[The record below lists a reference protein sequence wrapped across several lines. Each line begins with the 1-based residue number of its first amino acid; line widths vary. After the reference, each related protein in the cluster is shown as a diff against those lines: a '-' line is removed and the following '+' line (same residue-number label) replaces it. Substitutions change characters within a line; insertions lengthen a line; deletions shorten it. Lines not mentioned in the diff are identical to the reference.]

1 MNGYTAW
8 ARQQKLPGWGHSQHV
23 LLEKLGE
30 ETDRRT
36 DLAIVSIGELAKA
49 VGLDKRQVERHIA
62 KYVSLGLVQRI
73 ARFAPRRQVENAYR
87 LLTQWV
93 KAALERRE
101 APAAEDWSLQ
111 QLDPRRAR
119 LFTLA
124 SGELAC
130 IHQGGPPCDECS
142 P

>member
-1 MNGYTAW
+1 VAIVTVG
-8 ARQQKLPGWGHSQHV
+8 
-23 LLEKLGE
+23 
-30 ETDRRT
+30 
-36 DLAIVSIGELAKA
+36 DLARS
-49 VGLDKRQVERHIA
+49 VGRSKREVERFVA
-62 KYVSLGLVQRI
+62 QLVAAGLVQRI
-73 ARFAPRRQVENAYR
+73 ARFDPRRQAANAYR

-93 KAALERRE
+93 KDALERRE

-124 SGELAC
+124 SGERAC
-130 IHQGGPPCDECS
+130 IHHTPPCDECA